1 MRTVQIKRT
10 TPVTEIKDLFGAETK
25 VLDKDDGIVEAIV
38 SVTGLKDEVDDVIE
52 PRCYGKTLSIRE
64 PQGIRSHDWDRFA
77 AKTLKVA
84 ELLPGSHELP
94 ERTNRGEPWPSE
106 AGAVKVLMQYNLE
119 TKDGSEGFSNVKFLG
134 PRQEWSIGYNV
145 PRGGAHM
152 VKGVRHI
159 TDIELFEYSDVLFGA
174 MPLAGTQNVKSHGGL
189 LIGNN
194 HGDRLWTP
202 GFKALPGSYQ
212 ERDSMLE
219 DALNEAFRAESP
231 EDENGMSSGYQM
243 IRGTWADRV
252 VVCFNHRDERQDWEY
267 DYTVDGDTVVLGDRR
282 PVKVEEVLVPDDT
295 PPEDTE
301 AGATEAKLTV
311 DDLTEMVA
319 LREYVG

>member
-1 MRTVQIKRT
+1 MYRKRGN
-10 TPVTEIKDLFGAETK
+10 PSTEVKDLLGAGATK
-25 VLDKDDGIVEAIV
+25 VTDRKEGIIEALV
-38 SVTGLKDEVDDVIE
+38 SVTGIVDEVDDVIT
-52 PRCYGKTLSIRE
+52 PGVYGKTLATIN
-64 PQGIRSHDWDRFA
+64 PKGIRSHNWDRFA
-77 AKTLKVA
+77 MKTINAA
-84 ELLPGSHELP
+84 ELHPGSHELP
-94 ERTNRGEPWPSE
+94 DKTRDGSPWPRE
-106 AGAVKVLMQYNLE
+106 AGALKVRMQWNLE
-119 TKDGSEGFSNVKFLG
+119 TKDGAEGFSNVQFLG
-134 PRQEWSIGYNV
+134 PEQEWSIGYNV
-145 PRGGAHM
+145 PRDGARM

-295 PPEDTE
+295 PAGDTE